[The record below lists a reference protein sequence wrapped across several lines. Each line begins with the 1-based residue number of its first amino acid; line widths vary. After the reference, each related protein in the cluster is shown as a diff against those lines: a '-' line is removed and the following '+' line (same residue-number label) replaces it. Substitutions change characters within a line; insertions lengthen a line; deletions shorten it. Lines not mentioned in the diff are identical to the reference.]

1 LSFYEMGMGV
11 AIRDILLEYR
21 QIADWEWLA
30 GDVAVDAHNA
40 LYQFLSIIRQPDGTP
55 LMDRDGRVTSHLS
68 GLFFRT
74 INFIEKGI
82 RPVYIFD
89 GTPPAFKSD
98 TIELRRAVRQEAG
111 ERWKEALRV
120 GDTEE
125 AYKQARSS
133 SKVDAAVIESSKEL
147 LVHMGIPFVDAPSEG
162 EAQAAFMAAR
172 GDVRYAVSQDYDS
185 LLFGT
190 PLLVRNLTISGKR
203 KVRGRTVTLV
213 PERIALP
220 DVLAGLGIGREE
232 LIEIGLLIGTDYN
245 TGIRG
250 VGAKTA
256 LKIVKNGNFADKLQ
270 EKLPDFDPEPI
281 RRFFLEPPVRSD
293 YRLAWQPPDAERVTA
308 MLCEG
313 YDFSPDRVGAAL
325 EKLSVKSGQKTLD
338 QWF

>member
-1 LSFYEMGMGV
+1 MGV
-11 AIRDILLEYR
+11 AIRDVILEYR
-21 QIADWEWLA
+21 QTVGWDMLA
-30 GDVAVDAHNA
+30 GDVAIDAHNA

-55 LMDRDGRVTSHLS
+55 LMDREGRVTSHLS

-74 INFIEKGI
+74 LNFLEKGI

-89 GTPPAFKSD
+89 GTPPSFKSE
-98 TIELRRAVRQEAG
+98 TVERRRAARREAG
-111 ERWKEALRV
+111 ERWMEALRV

-133 SKVDAAVIESSKEL
+133 SRVDAGVIGSSQEL
-147 LVHMGIPFVDAPSEG
+147 LGYMGIPFVNAPSEG
-162 EAQAAFMAAR
+162 EAQAAYMVAQ

-203 KVRGRTVTLV
+203 KVRGRTITLV
-213 PERIALP
+213 PERITLQ
-220 DVLAGLGIGREE
+220 DVLTGLGIGREE
-232 LIEIGLLIGTDYN
+232 LIEIGILIGTDFN
-245 TGIRG
+245 AGIRG

-256 LKIVKNGNFADKLQ
+256 LKIVKNKGFTAKIQ
-270 EKLPDFDPEPI
+270 EKIPGFDPDPI
-281 RRFFLEPPVRSD
+281 KEFFLDPPTTTD
-293 YRLAWQPPDAERVTA
+293 YRLSWHPPDEAKLTE

-313 YDFSPDRVGAAL
+313 YDFSAERVGSAL
-325 EKLSVKSGQKTLD
+325 EKVAKKSGQKTLD